1 MLDEPIDKT
10 KEVNRME
17 FHAVIGAAYGDEG
30 KGTIVAKLAAAANG
44 RVLNVLTNGGAQRGH
59 TVKFSNGKTFTNK
72 HFGSATYLQ
81 AANYFA
87 PSFILDPMQFRTEY
101 ETYDDLSVDVFYRNK
116 ACRWVTPFDIMANQA
131 EAKLRKLHNTCGM
144 GIWKTI
150 QRFNKSSTFNKLFDD
165 FIALDFDQQFKYLE
179 LIAIYYIS
187 DYDSFSMWPN
197 EYKVFFTD
205 RVIRSNLIAHFIEDC
220 IFMAQN
226 TKPVDD
232 ITKEKGFLTEKL
244 IDNFDRI
251 IFENG
256 QGLAIGDNGTDD
268 SFATPSKT
276 GYNALPKEFLD
287 YIKANNKTINLHYVS
302 RTYETRHGDDSS
314 FSNMERKAISSY
326 IKEDTNNHY
335 NMWQGEFKYKPLDV
349 GQLNARIAKDL
360 SGVVNANV
368 YLDLTHCDEIGPEG
382 IVCPFAKTITYTG
395 SAVVEK

>member
-1 MLDEPIDKT
+1 
-10 KEVNRME
+10 ME

-30 KGTIVAKLAAAANG
+30 KATITAKLAAAANG
-44 RVLNVLTNGGAQRGH
+44 RVLNVLTNGGVQRGH
-59 TVKFSNGKTFTNK
+59 TVKFSDGKSFTNK
-72 HFGSATYLQ
+72 HFGSATYLH
-81 AANYFA
+81 AVNYFA
-87 PSFILDPMQFRTEY
+87 SSFILDPMQFRAEY

-205 RVIRSNLIAHFIEDC
+205 RVIRSNLIAHFIDDC
-220 IFMAQN
+220 VFMAHH
-226 TKPVDD
+226 TDPVDNL
-232 ITKEKGFLTEKL
+232 TKEKGFFGKELL

-368 YLDLTHCDEIGPEG
+368 YLDLTHCDEIGSEG
-382 IVCPFAKTITYTG
+382 IVCPFAKTITYTS
-395 SAVVEK
+395 SAIVEI